1 MRELMPRDVGGAIEI
16 TEGTGPIRAMVST
29 GELLELYKV
38 DKTFRVET
46 PETIDPERTN
56 PNAPFTVSM
65 VQNVG
70 TSNRIVARV
79 LLQGDRMLNLCGA
92 TQNDTTAIR
101 KQLHRCK
108 ERLLRSE
115 APAIEVCSKIRAI
128 AEKITMAGIPSE
140 RGRVLN
146 PFPHVENLEADCST
160 FLVEVNHAIKAI
172 SSLPSLFIPL
182 ERADNNFDH
191 LGERL
196 TKKIGED
203 ETVTKFVKSCAGG
216 ISRLVDMRNY
226 LEHPNGKR
234 TVINN
239 FRLSPDGKLSPPAW
253 HLSGEAPVQITD
265 DMPAI
270 IDFLIRVSEEM
281 LIHLIMYS
289 GGERITFAVQETP
302 DDRMD
307 RDFPVKYKLLA
318 YLRPFQTPEQPRP

>member
-1 MRELMPRDVGGAIEI
+1 
-16 TEGTGPIRAMVST
+16 
-29 GELLELYKV
+29 
-38 DKTFRVET
+38 
-46 PETIDPERTN
+46 
-56 PNAPFTVSM
+56 M

-92 TQNDTTAIR
+92 TQNDDDSVR

-203 ETVTKFVKSCAGG
+203 ETVTKFVIVMRRRRFLASW
-216 ISRLVDMRNY
+216 IMRNY
-226 LEHPNGKR
+226 LEHTGKR
-234 TVINN
+234 EEDVINN
-239 FRLSPDGKLSPPAW
+239 FRLSPDVGKLKPSS
-253 HLSGEAPVQITD
+253 HG
-265 DMPAI
+265 
-270 IDFLIRVSEEM
+270 VSR
-281 LIHLIMYS
+281 
-289 GGERITFAVQETP
+289 G
-302 DDRMD
+302 
-307 RDFPVKYKLLA
+307 
-318 YLRPFQTPEQPRP
+318 RPRYR